1 MTGLWTNDHDTL
13 ADGLMEL
20 DWVQWAASRLISTGV
35 VRVLDPDN
43 TELRYLIAKAI
54 WGPTGEPAPI
64 CFKQADDVIVALR
77 QP

>member
-1 MTGLWTNDHDTL
+1 MTGLWTNDRDTL

-35 VRVLDPDN
+35 VRVLDPNN
-43 TELRYLIAKAI
+43 TELRKRVRKVVTSNELDTESRITA
-54 WGPTGEPAPI
+54 
-64 CFKQADDVIVALR
+64 VIEALR